1 MPAAA
6 PLPNLPA
13 VDGCLGRRVL
23 WVGVT
28 LLVAACARES
38 APRPRDAI
46 ERSARILARLDQL
59 EADLHEETANLAMYD
74 ELDRRHQQTSQIACQ
89 VTDEQLRDI
98 RRLADVQERKQQR
111 KERNRKAVAVARL
124 SRVPAIN

>member
-1 MPAAA
+1 M
-6 PLPNLPA
+6 
-13 VDGCLGRRVL
+13 

-59 EADLHEETANLAMYD
+59 EADLHEEATKLAMYD
-74 ELDRRHQQTSQIACQ
+74 ELDRRHQQSSQIACQ

-98 RRLADVQERKQQR
+98 RRLADAQERKQQR

-124 SRVPAIN
+124 SRAPAIN